1 MSGHGKGLEV
11 DTVNMSGHGKGLE
24 RVWSWQGARGRY
36 S

>member
-11 DTVNMSGHGKGLE
+11 DTVNIELH
-24 RVWSWQGARGRY
+24 VWSWQGTRGRY